1 MELEQAAVDYQVLVE
16 EQLGCAVEQEELE
29 EKVLAPY
36 FDPEEVEDLG
46 KNAEGLEIDA
56 Q

>member
-1 MELEQAAVDYQVLVE
+1 MAAQVLVE
-16 EQLGCAVEQEELE
+16 EQLVFVGEQEELE
-29 EKVLAPY
+29 EELQASY